1 MNRIADN
8 LDRVK
13 SEIAR
18 AARRAGRGEEEVKLV
33 CVTKTV
39 GPKEIEELYRL
50 GQRLMGESRI
60 QQARDKI
67 AQLPSLAVQWRLIG
81 HLQTNKVKQALELF
95 QAIDSVD
102 SLKLAREL
110 SRRAESLSEPVPILL
125 EVNVSREESKYGLS
139 MEGDSVENA
148 RELYESIAAIARLPR
163 LIVQGLMTMAPFVDD
178 PEEARPV
185 FRRLR
190 MLRDEINRRRITP
203 APLTE
208 LSMGM
213 TNDFQ
218 VAVEEGATCVRIGS
232 ALFE

>member
-1 MNRIADN
+1 VNRIADN
-8 LDRVK
+8 LERVK

-18 AARRAGRGEEEVKLV
+18 AAQRAGRSEGDVKLV

-50 GQRLMGESRI
+50 GERLMGESRI

-67 AQLPSLAVQWRLIG
+67 AQLPSLPVQWRLIG

-110 SRRAESLSEPVPILL
+110 SRRAETLSEPLPILL
-125 EVNVSREESKYGLS
+125 EVNVSGEESKYGLS
-139 MEGDSVENA
+139 LEGDSVEDA
-148 RELYESIAAIARLPR
+148 PELYASIAEIARLPR
-163 LIVQGLMTMAPFVDD
+163 LILQGLMTMAPFVDD

-190 MLRDEINRRRITP
+190 MLRDEINRRAITR
-203 APLTE
+203 APLIE

-218 VAVEEGATCVRIGS
+218 IAVEEGATCVRIGS

>member
-1 MNRIADN
+1 VNRIADN
-8 LDRVK
+8 LERVK

-18 AARRAGRGEEEVKLV
+18 AAQRAGRSEGDVKLV

-50 GQRLMGESRI
+50 GERLMGESRI

-67 AQLPSLAVQWRLIG
+67 ARLPSLPVQWRLIG

-102 SLKLAREL
+102 SVKLAREL
-110 SRRAESLSEPVPILL
+110 SRRAETLSEPVPILL
-125 EVNVSREESKYGLS
+125 EVNVSGEESKYGLS
-139 MEGDSVENA
+139 LEGDSVEDA
-148 RELYESIAAIARLPR
+148 PELHESIAEIARLPR
-163 LIVQGLMTMAPFVDD
+163 LILQGLMTMAPFVDD

-190 MLRDEINRRRITP
+190 MLQDEINRRQITR